1 MSQEQR
7 KTNVEAVVDLMEF
20 SKHGAL
26 AQVFVV
32 DALSKYARHVANAP
46 AEAFASMKGGMIT
59 PEAWQGVAREI
70 AGKLD
75 KHLGHS
81 PAEAAK
87 TTGRAA
93 EVAHER

>member
-26 AQVFVV
+26 AQLFVV

-46 AEAFASMKGGMIT
+46 AEAFASMKGGIIS
-59 PEAWQGVAREI
+59 PEAWQDVAREI
-70 AGKLD
+70 AD
-75 KHLGHS
+75 KIDTHLGHK
-81 PAEAAK
+81 PAEAVK
-87 TTGRAA
+87 TTEQAA
-93 EVAHER
+93 EVARER